1 MVHIATVARSVPP
14 IAAPVAASI
23 PAPVSAAVAA
33 PLAPIA
39 GPVAVRVAIPA
50 AAPMA
55 ASVSVPVAVL
65 VAVLVAA
72 LAAVAHAA
80 PGPTGAIKGVAVFE
94 GAAPERP
101 RVRRDSDPYCAR
113 IELLADDV
121 VVTDGKLKDVLV
133 RVKNGSLRAGV
144 PAAPP
149 PPVVIDQKNC
159 SYAPHVV
166 GLVVGQKL
174 AVRNSDATF
183 HNVHGTIAGTQIWNK
198 PSSQGDPDLAL
209 DGGVH
214 PGDVVEVM
222 CDVHPW
228 MRAYA
233 VVQDH
238 TAFAVT
244 GEDGA
249 FELTGLPPGSYT
261 VEAWHPVLG
270 SQSIT
275 VKVTRGAKAAATARF
290 AFKRSPVK

>member
-1 MVHIATVARSVPP
+1 MVRTATVARSVPLIAASAAAP
-14 IAAPVAASI
+14 IAAPMA
-23 PAPVSAAVAA
+23 
-33 PLAPIA
+33 APIA
-39 GPVAVRVAIPA
+39 GPVAVPS
-50 AAPMA
+50 AAP
-55 ASVSVPVAVL
+55 VVVL

-72 LAAVAHAA
+72 LPAVAHA
-80 PGPTGAIKGVAVFE
+80 GPSATGAIKGVVVFE

-101 RVRRDSDPYCAR
+101 KVRRDSDPYCAK
-113 IELLADDV
+113 LDMLADDV
-121 VVTDGKLKDVLV
+121 IVTDGKLRDVLV

-144 PAAPP
+144 PTAPL

-209 DGGVH
+209 DGGAH
-214 PGDVVEVM
+214 AGDVVEVM

-238 TAFAVT
+238 PAFAVT
-244 GEDGA
+244 GDDGA

-261 VEAWHPVLG
+261 LEAWHPVLG
-270 SQSIT
+270 SQSVT
-275 VKVTRGAKAAATARF
+275 VKIAKGAKAAATARF
-290 AFKRSPVK
+290 AFKRSAVK